1 MILASGLDA
10 RAYRLRWPA
19 GTTVYEID
27 QPQVIAFKT
36 GVLDD
41 LGAQPTAQR
50 HTVGIDLRE
59 DWPAALRAAG
69 FDPAELTAWVAEGLL
84 VYLPPEAQDRLF
96 DTVTSLSAPGSTVA
110 TEYVPGILDFEPE
123 KGSAMTVKARA
134 QGLDLDMGSLVY
146 PGPRSHVIE
155 YLGGKGWDATGT
167 PGDELFRRL
176 GVPTPPERDESDN
189 NPFGEIVYV
198 SATLG

>member
-1 MILASGLDA
+1 MSQTESIRYDGDSWDLASS
-10 RAYRLRWPA
+10 
-19 GTTVYEID
+19 V
-27 QPQVIAFKT
+27 
-36 GVLDD
+36 
-41 LGAQPTAQR
+41 GATA
-50 HTVGIDLRE
+50 
-59 DWPAALRAAG
+59 
-69 FDPAELTAWVAEGLL
+69 TA
-84 VYLPPEAQDRLF
+84 
-96 DTVTSLSAPGSTVA
+96 VA

-123 KGSAMTVKARA
+123 KGSAMTAKARE
-134 QGLDLDMGSLVY
+134 QGLDLDIGSLVY